1 MLAKNQLASK
11 VLVTTD
17 WIARNATNSGL
28 RIVEVDVDTS
38 AYGHGHVRGAANWN
52 WTTDLCEMM
61 SRDIVP
67 MAKFEELLSR
77 TGIDNQTAVVLY
89 GDNSNWFAAWAF
101 WQLKIYGHDDV
112 RIMDGGRRKW
122 LSEGRELAHDTPAFS
137 STGYKAKSPDLSVRA
152 SLIEVRQASQHNMG
166 VLVDARS
173 PQEFNGEI
181 LAPPGVP
188 ETAQR
193 AGHIPGAKNVPWNKA
208 VNDDGTFKKP
218 EELRGLYSAQGID
231 ASGLGPVIVY
241 HRTGERSSHSWFVLK
256 YLVGIDNVKNYDG
269 SWTEWGNM
277 VGAPVE
283 R

>member
-1 MLAKNQLASK
+1 
-11 VLVTTD
+11 
-17 WIARNATNSGL
+17 
-28 RIVEVDVDTS
+28 
-38 AYGHGHVRGAANWN
+38 
-52 WTTDLCEMM
+52 
-61 SRDIVP
+61 
-67 MAKFEELLSR
+67 
-77 TGIDNQTAVVLY
+77 
-89 GDNSNWFAAWAF
+89 

-122 LSEGRELAHDTPAFS
+122 LSEGRELASDKPTFS
-137 STGYKAKSPDLSVRA
+137 VTNYIAKSPDLSVRA

-181 LAPPGVP
+181 LAPPGVT
-188 ETAQR
+188 EAAQR
-193 AGHIPGAKNVPWNKA
+193 AGHIPGAKNVPWNKT

-218 EELRGLYSAQGID
+218 DDLRTLYAAQGID
-231 ASGLGPVIVY
+231 ASAEGPVIVY

>member
-1 MLAKNQLASK
+1 MPVKTQAVSS

-17 WIARNATNSGL
+17 WVAAQATNSGV
-28 RIVEVDVDTS
+28 RIVEVDVDTA
-38 AYGHGHVRGAANWN
+38 AYGKGHIRGSANWN
-52 WTTDLCEMM
+52 WTTDLCEMLT
-61 SRDIVP
+61 RDIVP

-77 TGIDNQTAVVLY
+77 TGIDNKTTIILY
-89 GDNSNWFAAWAF
+89 GDNNNWFAAWAF
-101 WQLKIYGHDDV
+101 WQLKIYGHEDV
-112 RIMDGGRRKW
+112 RIMDGGRRRW
-122 LSEGRELAHDTPAFS
+122 LSEGRELIGDTPVFS
-137 STGYKAKSPDLSVRA
+137 PTSYQAKSPDLSLRA
-152 SLIEVRQASQHNMG
+152 SLIEVRQASQLGVG

-208 VNDDGTFKKP
+208 CNDDGTFKKFD
-218 EELRGLYSAQGID
+218 ELKPLFAAQGI
-231 ASGLGPVIVY
+231 GPGDQGPIIVY
-241 HRTGERSSHSWFVLK
+241 HRTGERSSHTWFVLK
-256 YLVGIDNVKNYDG
+256 YLLGVENVKNYDG

-277 VGAPVE
+277 IGAPVE